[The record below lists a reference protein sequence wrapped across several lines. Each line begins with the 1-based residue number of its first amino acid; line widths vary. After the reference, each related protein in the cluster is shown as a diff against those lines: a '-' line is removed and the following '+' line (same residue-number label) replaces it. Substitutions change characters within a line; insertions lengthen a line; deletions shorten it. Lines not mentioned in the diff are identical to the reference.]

1 MQVDDDRIEHT
12 GLDSEASQCK
22 GVNDRAS
29 FPTTS
34 VARLTL

>member
-1 MQVDDDRIEHT
+1 MQVDDGSIEQT
-12 GLDSEASQCK
+12 GLDSEAFQCK